1 MMLAVFALEE
11 TCFWKLWDLPQMV
24 TESADKR
31 LSLHTAD
38 TITLVGA
45 TIARAWIRDRVRV
58 VGLTL
63 VVVRDGDSLLQA
75 VLGTWC
81 WELQLD
87 ATDL

>member
-1 MMLAVFALEE
+1 
-11 TCFWKLWDLPQMV
+11 MV

-75 VLGTWC
+75 VLG
-81 WELQLD
+81 
-87 ATDL
+87 A